1 MAVKFNG
8 SKIRVWKGIGKRIGA
23 TNIGIRFNKGSDTKE
38 IYKIYKMILA
48 VLELKYGK
56 GVK

>member
-1 MAVKFNG
+1 MAIKYNNG
-8 SKIRVWKGIGKRIGA
+8 KIIVWKGIGKNSGD

-38 IYKIYKMILA
+38 IFKIYKMIQTI
-48 VLELKYGK
+48 LELKYGK

>member
-1 MAVKFNG
+1 MAIKFNKN
-8 SKIRVWKGIGKRIGA
+8 KIRLWKGVSKTAGD

-38 IYKIYKMILA
+38 IYKIYKMVHSL
-48 VLELKYGK
+48 LDLKYGK